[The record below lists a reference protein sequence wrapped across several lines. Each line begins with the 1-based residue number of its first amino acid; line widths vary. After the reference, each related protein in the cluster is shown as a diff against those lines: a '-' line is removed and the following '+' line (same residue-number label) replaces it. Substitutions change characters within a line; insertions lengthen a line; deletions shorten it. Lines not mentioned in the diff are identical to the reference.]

1 MSLNRTGTRAHL
13 RRWAIVL
20 RLYLSALWTFQVI
33 HTDLDRQCIHS
44 WRISQSYINVTRNTF
59 NSKTSRGWNGPGV
72 SIKGNKPKRKIIW
85 LKTLSW
91 ESNPDHEYGRYKN
104 SKIYLRKIS
113 HNCILVVFDFPPS
126 FWPQFFFCF
135 FRTGVFVARHLRH
148 LLVSGFV
155 KNTLNTVI
163 NISRITFKVLTF
175 RVIVKEALLKI
186 LLPIQRRQCWQKWTL
201 FISYRDNFRPTP
213 FCALEEK
220 YPCVSHEM
228 AQFV

>member
-126 FWPQFFFCF
+126 FWPQFFFLF
-135 FRTGVFVARHLRH
+135 LPNRGIRRTTSATSLS
-148 LLVSGFV
+148 LW
-155 KNTLNTVI
+155 I
-163 NISRITFKVLTF
+163 
-175 RVIVKEALLKI
+175 
-186 LLPIQRRQCWQKWTL
+186 CQKH
-201 FISYRDNFRPTP
+201 P
-213 FCALEEK
+213 
-220 YPCVSHEM
+220 
-228 AQFV
+228 